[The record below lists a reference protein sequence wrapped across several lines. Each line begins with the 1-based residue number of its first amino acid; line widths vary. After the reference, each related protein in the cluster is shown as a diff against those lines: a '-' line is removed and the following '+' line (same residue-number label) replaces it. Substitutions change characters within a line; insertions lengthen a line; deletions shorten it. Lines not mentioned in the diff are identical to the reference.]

1 MFVLIFVSLKI
12 FHPDFLN
19 VLISSLTFLDKF
31 NKVSL
36 APVLN
41 VWIYHTEDLQ
51 CYAYDC

>member
-1 MFVLIFVSLKI
+1 MFVLIFVSLKT

-19 VLISSLTFLDKF
+19 VLISSLMFLDKF

-41 VWIYHTEDLQ
+41 IWIYHTESV
-51 CYAYDC
+51 